1 MEVTKV
7 IRGVT
12 AITMTDQGVVDR
24 ATVVLRGNRLGGV
37 HPDGQ
42 LPAELTSWADAHPEQ
57 VLDLPG
63 RYVIPGLINLHEHL
77 DMHNVRGSMHD
88 RVSGPTVTLVPRAI
102 RNALLALASGVTTL
116 RDLGSKDATN
126 IVIRDIIDMGQ
137 FIGPRVVACGQMIS
151 ATGGHGQ
158 PLCAEGDGA
167 DAMRHLA
174 RLQHKR
180 GADVIKVCASGGVVA
195 MRRENPW
202 AQQLSDEELRAVVEE
217 AHRFGL
223 RVASHAQPPA
233 AIKASVL
240 AGVDTIEHA
249 AFLDDECADLLAERD
264 VALVPTIDD
273 SYSVAYEGE
282 RHGRPQWMQ
291 DNAKKSIE
299 LRMASLVRAVKA
311 GVRLGVGTDVVGKM
325 GREMVHMVEAGRTP
339 EQALAAATRDAA
351 QIIDVPDIGILA
363 DGMLAD
369 LVVLGRDPLADLSAC
384 DDSIELVVRDG
395 VTIRPSALIATCAGG
410 DIV

>member
-12 AITMTDQGVVDR
+12 AITMAEQGVVAD
-24 ATVVLRGNRLGGV
+24 ATVVLRGNRLDAV
-37 HPDGQ
+37 HPAGR
-42 LPAELTSWADAHPEQ
+42 LPAELGDWIAANPEH

-63 RYVIPGLINLHEHL
+63 RYVIPGLVNLHEHL

-88 RVSGPTVTLVPRAI
+88 RVGGPAVTLVPRSI

-116 RDLGSKDATN
+116 RDLGAKDATN
-126 IVIRDIIDMGQ
+126 IVTRDIIEMGQ
-137 FIGPRVVACGQMIS
+137 FAGPRIIACGQMIS

-167 DAMRHLA
+167 DAMRHLT

-202 AQQLSDEELRAVVEE
+202 AKQLSSEELRAVVEE

-223 RVASHAQPPA
+223 RVASHAHPPE

-240 AGVDTIEHA
+240 AGVDTVEHG

-273 SYSVAYEGE
+273 SYSVAYDGE
-282 RHGRPQWMQ
+282 LHGRPQWMRE
-291 DNAKKSIE
+291 NAKNSIE
-299 LRMASLVRAVKA
+299 VRMAGLTRAVKA
-311 GVRLGVGTDVVGKM
+311 GVRLGVGTDVVGRM
-325 GREMVHMVEAGRTP
+325 GREMVHLVEAGRTP

-351 QIIDVPDIGILA
+351 KIIDVADIGSLA
-363 DGMLAD
+363 EGMLAD
-369 LVVLGRDPLADLSAC
+369 LVVLGRDPLADLTAC
-384 DDSIELVVRDG
+384 DDAVELVVRDG
-395 VTIRPSALIATCAGG
+395 VTVRPASLIEACAGG